1 MKVHVMTGGTRLP
14 AFRDFTQRA
23 ADAGYAG
30 LVITESGRTA
40 YLSCAAAALTG
51 TELDIVTGVAVAFPR
66 SPMVTASIAWELADA
81 TNGRFRLGIGPQV
94 RAHVERRY
102 SSTFDPPGPRMQE
115 YVLAL
120 RSIYRAFRGEEPL
133 HFDGEYY
140 NFSLLPA
147 MWSPGPL
154 RCPDP
159 PIDVAAVNPW
169 MLRMAGRHADGVH
182 VHPLNTP
189 TYYVETLLPNLAAG
203 GRDLANFAVFV
214 PLFTAVGDS
223 DEERSRWR
231 EASRSMVAFYGSTP
245 NYGFIFDQLG
255 FEGTTDQIRVAQKAG
270 DLAGMAAVIT
280 DDILQHFVVEGTWD
294 ELPQRIA
301 ERCKPLT
308 VHDVQPVLYLAGSS
322 ANSGDDTF
330 EKFGD
335 VARRSA
341 SL

>member
-1 MKVHVMTGGTRLP
+1 MKVHVMTGGTKLQEFQ
-14 AFRDFTQRA
+14 AFA
-23 ADAGYAG
+23 SGSAEAGYAG

-40 YLSCAAAALTG
+40 YLACAAAALSG
-51 TELDIVTGVAVAFPR
+51 ADLDIATGVAVAFPR

-81 TNGRFRLGIGPQV
+81 SGGRFRLGIGPQV

-120 RSIYRAFRGEEPL
+120 RAIYRAFRGEEPL
-133 HFDGEYY
+133 KFEGEYY
-140 NFSLLPA
+140 NLSLLPA

-189 TYYVETLLPNLAAG
+189 TYYTETLLPNLAAS
-203 GRDLANFAVFV
+203 GRELSDFAVYV
-214 PLFTAVGDS
+214 PLFTAVGDT
-223 DEERSRWR
+223 DEEQSRWL
-231 EASRSMVAFYGSTP
+231 EASRSMVSFYGSTP
-245 NYGFIFDQLG
+245 NYAFIFDQLG
-255 FEGTTDQIRVAQKAG
+255 FEGTTEKLRTAQKAG
-270 DLAGMAAVIT
+270 DLAGMAAVIS
-280 DDILQHFVVEGTWD
+280 DDILEHFVVQGTWD

-301 ERCKPLT
+301 DRCKPLS

-322 ANSGDDTF
+322 ANAGDGTF

-341 SL
+341 AL